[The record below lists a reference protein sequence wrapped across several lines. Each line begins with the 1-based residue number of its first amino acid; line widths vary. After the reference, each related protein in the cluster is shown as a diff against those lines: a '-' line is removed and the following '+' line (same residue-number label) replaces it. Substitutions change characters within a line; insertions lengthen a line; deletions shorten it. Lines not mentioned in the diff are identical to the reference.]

1 MLKRMKMK
9 AVAILWNL
17 LSLKEKQIAGQ
28 WKWKWQQQTFIMHRL
43 FKWSEVNKNIC
54 NLLII
59 IRSYFSQPHTGY
71 CHHFFIH
78 ICYDDRVPA
87 LESTCDGCH
96 FNELRN
102 PQWQRIQIYIFA
114 PYFFLER
121 RAAETM
127 NFSWN
132 KWYCRSLT
140 FKPKNR
146 YFWVSDGNVCVCV
159 SWKTKRSTNTRSV
172 HTFSINF
179 WKTRK
184 WFICLIKAQVGYLN
198 GIFMII
204 FCRWSLSVCSAHF
217 LIYILCRSICSDGL
231 ISFTCDCFSVNTT

>member
-1 MLKRMKMK
+1 MFLSNINIIIPFHFPGKRKDFSFSSMIHFRMVFIITRTILPFCWTIIYPFSLNWRNKFMLKRMKMK

-17 LSLKEKQIAGQ
+17 LSLKQKQIAGQ

-114 PYFFLER
+114 PYFLGTKSSRDDEFQLEQ
-121 RAAETM
+121 M
-127 NFSWN
+127 V
-132 KWYCRSLT
+132 
-140 FKPKNR
+140 P
-146 YFWVSDGNVCVCV
+146 
-159 SWKTKRSTNTRSV
+159 
-172 HTFSINF
+172 
-179 WKTRK
+179 
-184 WFICLIKAQVGYLN
+184 
-198 GIFMII
+198 
-204 FCRWSLSVCSAHF
+204 
-217 LIYILCRSICSDGL
+217 
-231 ISFTCDCFSVNTT
+231 